1 MYAMSVLLKVG
12 EKFNI
17 GAWHAHPGIKLQ
29 LSGERGNWPVTK
41 HMCSIFR
48 NLEFDDYHGHSAY
61 YWYSIKKLSQK
72 KAYAFIFS
80 FNTDVLSPFLIDDCI
95 SCM

>member
-17 GAWHAHPGIKLQ
+17 GAWYAHPGIKLH
-29 LSGERGNWPVTK
+29 LSGERGKWPVTK
-41 HMCSIFR
+41 HRCSIFR

-61 YWYSIKKLSQK
+61 YSYSKKNILTKKRRTLLS
-72 KAYAFIFS
+72 FRSTLMS
-80 FNTDVLSPFLIDDCI
+80 FLPF
-95 SCM
+95 

>member
-29 LSGERGNWPVTK
+29 LSGECGNWPVTK

-48 NLEFDDYHGHSAY
+48 NLEFDNYHGHSVY
-61 YWYSIKKLSQK
+61 YWYSIK
-72 KAYAFIFS
+72 
-80 FNTDVLSPFLIDDCI
+80 
-95 SCM
+95 